1 MRASVARERLMSS
14 LATFFGV
21 VAGLLA
27 AVGLYGV
34 LSYTVTRRTNEIG
47 IRVALGAQYGEVMR
61 LVLRQALALTVL
73 GMVIGLAGA
82 AWLGRYLGGTLY
94 GVTPFDLRN
103 TQRRVSSS

>member
-1 MRASVARERLMSS
+1 MRRFLFLVAAVC
-14 LATFFGV
+14 ATATV
-21 VAGLLA
+21 PATAVAGTLSVQA
-27 AVGLYGV
+27 GV

-73 GMVIGLAGA
+73 GMVIGLAGG

>member
-73 GMVIGLAGA
+73 GMVIGLAGG